1 MMINEKFFQLH
12 TQRFLGKKKK
22 EQYPFR
28 FKAKFC
34 GVFPFKILRE
44 ERTEK

>member
-1 MMINEKFFQLH
+1 MKSSVTYTEQ
-12 TQRFLGKKKK
+12 FLGKKKK
-22 EQYPFR
+22 EQHPFR

-34 GVFPFKILRE
+34 GVFLFKILRE